1 MPCSLDSTPIKALLS
16 RLHTAA
22 DQQEALLSADV
33 EREAQKRNA
42 KADSDLADL
51 FAEAYIP
58 VPAEVGRLIYILAR
72 SINSRTLVEFGTSYG
87 ISTIYLAAAVRDI
100 GSGRVITTEMNTA
113 KARQAA
119 KNFQEAGLLSFIDIR
134 EGDARETLRNVDGP
148 VDFVLLDGWKNL
160 YLPVLKV
167 IESKLRPGALIV
179 ADDLEVFPEAHRPY
193 LDYVRTPENG
203 YASLEIPIGDRVEIS
218 VRTMAS

>member
-1 MPCSLDSTPIKALLS
+1 MSCSLDSPQIKALLS
-16 RLHTAA
+16 RLHAAA
-22 DQQEALLSADV
+22 DQQEALMSAEI

-42 KADSDLADL
+42 KVDSDLADL
-51 FAEAYIP
+51 LAEAYIP
-58 VPAEVGRLIYILAR
+58 VPAEVGKLIYILAR

-119 KNFQEAGLLSFIDIR
+119 KNFQGAGLLSFIDIR

-203 YASLEIPIGDRVEIS
+203 YASLEIPIGDHLEIS
-218 VRTMAS
+218 VRTIAS

>member
-1 MPCSLDSTPIKALLS
+1 MSCSLDSPQIKALLS
-16 RLHTAA
+16 RLHAAA
-22 DQQEALLSADV
+22 DQQEALMSAEI

-42 KADSDLADL
+42 KVDSDLADL
-51 FAEAYIP
+51 LAEAYIP
-58 VPAEVGRLIYILAR
+58 VPAEVGKLIYILAR

-119 KNFQEAGLLSFIDIR
+119 KNFEEAGLLSFVDIR
-134 EGDARETLRNVDGP
+134 EGDARQTLRDVDGP

-203 YASLEIPIGDRVEIS
+203 YASLEIPIGDHLEIS
-218 VRTMAS
+218 VRTIAS

>member
-1 MPCSLDSTPIKALLS
+1 MPYSLDSPPIKELLS
-16 RLHTAA
+16 RLHAAA
-22 DQQEALLSADV
+22 DQQEALLSTDV
-33 EREAQKRNA
+33 EREAQRRNA

-58 VPAEVGRLIYILAR
+58 VPEEVGRLLYTLAR
-72 SINSRTLVEFGTSYG
+72 ATNSTTLVEFGTSYG

-100 GSGRVITTEMNTA
+100 GRGRVITTEMNTA
-113 KARQAA
+113 KARQAT
-119 KNFQEAGLLSFIDIR
+119 KNFQEAGLLSFIDVR
-134 EGDARETLRNVDGP
+134 EGDALETLRNVDGP

-203 YASLEIPIGDRVEIS
+203 YASLEIPIGDHLEIS
-218 VRTMAS
+218 VRTIAS

>member
-1 MPCSLDSTPIKALLS
+1 MSYSLDFPPIKELLS
-16 RLHTAA
+16 RLHAAA

-33 EREAQKRNA
+33 QREARKRNA
-42 KADSDLADL
+42 KVDSDLADL

-58 VPAEVGRLIYILAR
+58 VPAEVGRLLYTLAR
-72 SINSRTLVEFGTSYG
+72 ATNSSTLVEFGTSYG

-100 GSGRVITTEMNTA
+100 GRGRVVTTEMNTA
-113 KARQAA
+113 KARQAT
-119 KNFQEAGLLSFIDIR
+119 KNFQEAGLLSFIDVR
-134 EGDARETLRNVDGP
+134 EGDALETLRNVDGP

-179 ADDLEVFPEAHRPY
+179 ADDLDIFPEAHKPY
-193 LDYVRTPENG
+193 LSYVRSPENG
-203 YASLEIPIGDRVEIS
+203 YASVEVPIGDRVEIS
-218 VRTMAS
+218 VRTMAV

>member
-119 KNFQEAGLLSFIDIR
+119 KNFEAAGLLSFIDIR
-134 EGDARETLRNVDGP
+134 EGDARQTLRDVDGP

-193 LDYVRTPENG
+193 LDYVRAPENG
-203 YASLEIPIGDRVEIS
+203 YASLEIPIGDHLEIS
-218 VRTMAS
+218 VRTIAS

>member
-1 MPCSLDSTPIKALLS
+1 MSCSLDSPPIKALLS
-16 RLHTAA
+16 RLHAAA
-22 DQQEALLSADV
+22 DEQEALLSAKV

-51 FAEAYIP
+51 FTEAYIP

-72 SINSRTLVEFGTSYG
+72 STNSRTLVEFGTSYG

-100 GSGRVITTEMNTA
+100 GSGRIITTEMNTA

-119 KNFQEAGLLSFIDIR
+119 KNFEEAGLLPFIDIR
-134 EGDARETLRNVDGP
+134 EGDARDTLRNVDGP
-148 VDFVLLDGWKNL
+148 VDFVLLDGWKSL

-167 IESKLRPGALIV
+167 IEPKLRPGALIA

-193 LDYVRTPENG
+193 LDYVRSPENG
-203 YASLEIPIGDRVEIS
+203 YASLEIPIGDHLELS
-218 VRTMAS
+218 VRTTAS

>member
-1 MPCSLDSTPIKALLS
+1 MSYSLDFPPIKELLS
-16 RLHTAA
+16 RLHAAA

-33 EREAQKRNA
+33 QREARKRNA
-42 KADSDLADL
+42 KVDSDLADL

-58 VPAEVGRLIYILAR
+58 VPAEVGRLLYTLAR
-72 SINSRTLVEFGTSYG
+72 ATNSSTLVEFGTSYG

-100 GSGRVITTEMNTA
+100 GRGRVVTTEMNTA

-179 ADDLEVFPEAHRPY
+179 ADDLDIFPEAHKPY
-193 LDYVRTPENG
+193 LSYVRSPENG
-203 YASLEIPIGDRVEIS
+203 YASVEVPIGDRVEIS
-218 VRTMAS
+218 VRTMAV